1 MENDSFISFL
11 LTLKLLQIEF
21 NFLFY
26 TIYVSTYHD
35 YIKFELTGVVSCKI
49 CLTNIQKTGQFCY
62 LWVNTGSCRYCA
74 QLIQNIMFQYCKNLF
89 HFKETI
95 GHTKENVIS
104 SIVFLLYRV
113 SIKKLSGKILK
124 IHFLL
129 SGQVLSSQNNVNTCV
144 RHRMF

>member
-1 MENDSFISFL
+1 MHSLSSSSWVCFQYFKDVSIDNFEEWFIHFIPSNAE
-11 LTLKLLQIEF
+11 TIAERIR
-21 NFLFY
+21 LF
-26 TIYVSTYHD
+26 ILHNILHD

-104 SIVFLLYRV
+104 SIVFLLHRV
-113 SIKKLSGKILK
+113 SIKKLSGKI
-124 IHFLL
+124 
-129 SGQVLSSQNNVNTCV
+129 
-144 RHRMF
+144 